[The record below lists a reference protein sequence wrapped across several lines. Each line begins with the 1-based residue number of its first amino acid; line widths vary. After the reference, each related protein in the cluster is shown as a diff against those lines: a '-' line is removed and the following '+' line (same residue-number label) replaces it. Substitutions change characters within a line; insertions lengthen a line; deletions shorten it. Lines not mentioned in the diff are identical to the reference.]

1 MLPPKTLDER
11 LRPFA
16 TDTQWEYYETYTKL
30 GSARAVAR
38 FLDKSRSAVQAALAT
53 MMDNALAAGY
63 NAEQAPQ
70 PELKV
75 AGVSTYYN
83 AKTGTAATWTLERQR
98 GMDPSE
104 GEPDPDPG
112 VVSKVAT
119 FTDAEGRITAQWKT
133 VKREDQDRFELL
145 QRWAERAA
153 EGFPAL
159 ARIDTP
165 PPVDSRKDLL
175 ACYPVGDHHL
185 GMLAWAL
192 ETGQVDGNY
201 DLKISRER
209 LHDAIELLIDQ
220 APACDQAIIPF
231 LGDFFHVDGYKNAT
245 PTHGN
250 LLDMDGRF
258 PKMMAMGLDLIEG
271 VIEAA
276 LRKHQRVHVIFEKGN
291 HDFSLAGAMTLFLK
305 RIFRDNPRVTIDDS
319 PAWWHYYQFGK
330 VLIGTNHGDKVKP
343 QDQLAVMAADMPVAW
358 GETTYRIMFLGHV
371 HHETRKEY
379 RGGFVEQMPVLPP
392 LDAFAAQGGYRSM
405 SQMHCLIF
413 HRDGWLAQRNY
424 VTPAMFQ

>member
-1 MLPPKTLDER
+1 MLPPRHLDDA
-11 LRPFA
+11 LRVYA
-16 TDTQWEYYETYTKL
+16 TDAQWSYYELFVKL

-38 FLDKSRSAVQAALAT
+38 YTGHNKSTVTEALARLMDKAALA
-53 MMDNALAAGY
+53 GY
-63 NAEQAPQ
+63 AKPIDPP
-70 PELKV
+70 PELKTI
-75 AGVSTYYN
+75 GFSTL
-83 AKTGTAATWTLERQR
+83 TGPEGERRAQWQLERQR
-98 GMDPSE
+98 GLDPSE
-104 GEPDPDPG
+104 GEPDPEPG
-112 VVSKVAT
+112 VVSKVST

-133 VKREDQDRFELL
+133 VKREDQDKFELL
-145 QRWAERAA
+145 QLWAERAA
-153 EGFPAL
+153 EGFPAVP
-159 ARIDTP
+159 RVPVPYI
-165 PPVDSRKDLL
+165 VDSRQDLL

-192 ETGQVDGNY
+192 ETGQKDGNY

-209 LHDAIELLIDQ
+209 LRDAIDMLIDQ

-245 PTHGN
+245 PTNGH
-250 LLDMDGRF
+250 LLDMDVRF
-258 PKMMAMGLDLIEG
+258 PKMMEMGLDLVEG

-276 LRKHQRVHVIFEKGN
+276 LFKHQRVHVIFEKGN
-291 HDFSLAGAMTLFLK
+291 HDYSLAGAMTLFLK

-343 QDQLAVMAADMPVAW
+343 QDQLGVMAADMPQAW

-371 HHETRKEY
+371 HHEVRKEY

-392 LDAFAAQGGYRSM
+392 LDAYAAQGGYRSM